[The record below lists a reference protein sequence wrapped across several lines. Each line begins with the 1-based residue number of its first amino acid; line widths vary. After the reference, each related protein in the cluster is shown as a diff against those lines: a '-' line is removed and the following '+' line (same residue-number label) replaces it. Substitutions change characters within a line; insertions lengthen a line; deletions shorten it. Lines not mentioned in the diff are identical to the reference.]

1 MSIIPKALL
10 KFLQTSDD
18 YDREDRL
25 LIICS
30 KNNGSGK
37 PSLWVKEIGK
47 IFDIPIA
54 DIRTNPS
61 QPRKVF
67 SPEQL
72 TSLAKS
78 ISQDGIIQPLSVRR
92 VEGGFELISG
102 ERRLRAAKMA
112 GMLTVPCILI
122 NADQKR
128 SAVMS
133 LIENIQRSQLNFFE
147 EAQALD
153 KLIKTFGLTQ
163 EEVAVR
169 LGLAQSTV
177 ANKLRLLRLTRRG
190 AEHNHRA
197 RAFGAARKGAA
208 AGHGHTAAQGH
219 PAKAVNGG
227 WTVTQLE
234 GCIKKLEEQELHRR
248 SIRKS
253 AVLLRDVKMFFNTVN
268 KAVDV
273 MRLAGVDTDTQRID
287 HEDYIE
293 YIIKIASKACG
304 ITGEN
309 PFPKTFYCFFSPF
322 GNPHLT

>member
-1 MSIIPKALL
+1 MSIIPKAIA
-10 KFLQTSDD
+10 KVFTGDDD
-18 YDREDRL
+18 YDSEITEFYRQQRAEH
-25 LIICS
+25 
-30 KNNGSGK
+30 GSL
-37 PSLWVKEIGK
+37 SVREIGK
-47 IFDIPIA
+47 IFDVSIA

-61 QPRKVF
+61 QPRRFF
-67 SPEQL
+67 SAEQL

-122 NADQKR
+122 NADEKR

-133 LIENIQRSQLNFFE
+133 LIENIQRAQLNFFE
-147 EAQALD
+147 EAMALD
-153 KLIKTFGLTQ
+153 KLVKTFGLTQ

-169 LGLAQSTV
+169 LGYAQSTV
-177 ANKLRLLRLTRRG
+177 ANKLRLLRLTKEEQSIIT
-190 AEHNHRA
+190 EHGLSERHA
-197 RAFGAARKGAA
+197 RALLRVQDTALRKNILFK
-208 AGHGHTAAQGH
+208 T
-219 PAKAVNGG
+219 VNGG

-234 GCIKKLEEQELHRR
+234 GCIKKLEEQELHRK

-273 MRLAGVDTDTQRID
+273 MRLAGVEADTQRID
-287 HEDYIE
+287 HDDYIE
-293 YIIKIASKACG
+293 YIIKIASKPESSG
-304 ITGEN
+304 H
-309 PFPKTFYCFFSPF
+309 PQS
-322 GNPHLT
+322 

>member
-1 MSIIPKALL
+1 MSIIPKALA
-10 KFLQTSDD
+10 KVFAGEDD
-18 YDREDRL
+18 YDREITDYYEQKEAQRE
-25 LIICS
+25 
-30 KNNGSGK
+30 
-37 PSLWVKEIGK
+37 SLSVREIGK
-47 IFDIPIA
+47 IFDLSIA

-61 QPRKVF
+61 QPRRFF
-67 SPEQL
+67 SAEQL

-122 NADQKR
+122 NADSKR

-133 LIENIQRSQLNFFE
+133 LIENIQRAQLSYFE
-147 EAQALD
+147 EAMAID

-169 LGLAQSTV
+169 LGYAQSTV
-177 ANKLRLLRLTRRG
+177 ANKLRLLRLTKEEQSIIT
-190 AEHNHRA
+190 EHGLSERHA
-197 RAFGAARKGAA
+197 RALLRVQDTSLRKSILL
-208 AGHGHTAAQGH
+208 
-219 PAKAVNGG
+219 KAVNGG
-227 WTVTQLE
+227 WTVSQLE
-234 GCIKKLEEQELHRR
+234 GCIKKLEEQELHRK

-253 AVLLRDVKMFFNTVN
+253 AVMLRDVKMFFNTVN

-273 MRLAGVDTDTQRID
+273 MRLAGVEADTRRVD

-293 YIIKIASKACG
+293 YIIKIANKP
-304 ITGEN
+304 TDE
-309 PFPKTFYCFFSPF
+309 
-322 GNPHLT
+322 

>member
-1 MSIIPKALL
+1 MSIIPKAIT
-10 KFLQTSDD
+10 KVFTGDDD
-18 YDREDRL
+18 YDREITDYYRQ
-25 LIICS
+25 
-30 KNNGSGK
+30 KQRQE
-37 PSLWVKEIGK
+37 SLSVREVGK
-47 IFDIPIA
+47 IFDISIA
-54 DIRTNPS
+54 DISTNPS
-61 QPRKVF
+61 QPRRYF
-67 SPEQL
+67 SAEQL

-92 VEGGFELISG
+92 IDGGFELISG

-133 LIENIQRSQLNFFE
+133 LIENIQRAQLNFFE
-147 EAQALD
+147 EALALD
-153 KLIKTFGLTQ
+153 KQIKTFGLTQ

-169 LGLAQSTV
+169 LGYAQSTV
-177 ANKLRLLRLTRRG
+177 ANKLRLLRLSDEEQSIIT
-190 AEHNHRA
+190 EHGLSERHA
-197 RAFGAARKGAA
+197 RALLRIQDIPLRKNILL
-208 AGHGHTAAQGH
+208 
-219 PAKAVNGG
+219 KAVSGG

-234 GCIKKLEEQELHRR
+234 GCIKKLEEQELHRK

-273 MRLAGVDTDTQRID
+273 MRLAGVDADTKRID

-293 YIIKIASKACG
+293 YIIKISSKPSD
-304 ITGEN
+304 E
-309 PFPKTFYCFFSPF
+309 K
-322 GNPHLT
+322 

>member
-1 MSIIPKALL
+1 MSIIPKAIA
-10 KFLQTSDD
+10 KVFTGDDD
-18 YDREDRL
+18 YDREITEFYRQQRAEH
-25 LIICS
+25 
-30 KNNGSGK
+30 GSL
-37 PSLWVKEIGK
+37 SVREIGK
-47 IFDIPIA
+47 IFDVSIA

-61 QPRKVF
+61 QPRRFF
-67 SPEQL
+67 SAEQL

-122 NADQKR
+122 NADEKR

-133 LIENIQRSQLNFFE
+133 LIENIQRAQLNFFE
-147 EAQALD
+147 EAMALD
-153 KLIKTFGLTQ
+153 KLVKTFGLTQ

-169 LGLAQSTV
+169 LGYAQSTV
-177 ANKLRLLRLTRRG
+177 ANKLRLLRLTKEEQSIIT
-190 AEHNHRA
+190 EHGLSERHA
-197 RAFGAARKGAA
+197 RALLRVQDTALRKNILLK
-208 AGHGHTAAQGH
+208 T
-219 PAKAVNGG
+219 VNGG

-234 GCIKKLEEQELHRR
+234 GCIKKLEEQELHRK

-273 MRLAGVDTDTQRID
+273 MRLAGVEADTQRID
-287 HEDYIE
+287 HDDYIE
-293 YIIKIASKACG
+293 YIIKIASKPESSG
-304 ITGEN
+304 H
-309 PFPKTFYCFFSPF
+309 PQS
-322 GNPHLT
+322 